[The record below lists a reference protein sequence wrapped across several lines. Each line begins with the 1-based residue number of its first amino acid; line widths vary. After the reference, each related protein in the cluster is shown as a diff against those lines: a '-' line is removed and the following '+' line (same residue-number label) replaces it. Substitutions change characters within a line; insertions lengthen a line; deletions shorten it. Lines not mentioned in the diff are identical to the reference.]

1 MAILDRE
8 QLRTMLKR
16 KRDDNME
23 NAAMVNGRHH
33 TVEEDSPVRIE
44 VSVGVSVLVF
54 GKYAAVVRYM
64 PSKESLIGVE
74 FFRPVGNCDGTLNT
88 ERLFQCKPNRG
99 MFVRMDQ
106 IEPFSKQDASAC
118 TIQAMWRRYKQMLAF
133 KTLVL
138 TQTWNTLDNHQ
149 EQLNLKRAEQTKP
162 ACDAL
167 SEMAKQMEISKP
179 PLNRTISELP
189 SDYDGPKLQWPLTLP
204 TVLSM
209 MECFKIGHIMHPK
222 YVMEVIEKATPLLR
236 ELPTLQ
242 NVEIGPK
249 DRLTII
255 GDLHGQLQDLYCI
268 LLTNG
273 LPSES
278 NKYLF
283 NGDFVDRGAY
293 GAEVM
298 LIILCFKLLYPTGV
312 YLNRGNHESRN
323 QNSWMGFEEEIL
335 RKYKCDDE
343 NATMQAST
351 VLQAFQTMF
360 DALPLCALVLNKI
373 FVVHGGLFST
383 RQVTLAQLNQINRFR
398 EPPLHS
404 NQVEDKIF
412 EDMLWSDPRAIQGQ
426 HQSMRG
432 AGIEFGDDITNE
444 FCLTNKVA
452 LVIRSHECVPEGY
465 AVLHGGRLITL
476 FSASKYCGTQM
487 NKGAFCSLGADCRP
501 EIQQFLAPPLQSYSR
516 VKPMFPQLSPDKP
529 VEAIREPEAAD
540 LAGMNESLEEDS
552 LRMIAERICEH
563 KADLFRYFTQVDQ
576 QRNGRVPRLV
586 WADTLKNVLK
596 LDLPF
601 LLYQT
606 KLADAEA
613 DKSINYS
620 KFLSRYRIENPA
632 VDSTGWQET
641 IISNICRKLYRAMGA
656 GSIEQAF
663 QIFDTDAN
671 GTIEY
676 DEFAGT
682 LKTMD
687 TGLSEQQIYELMRT
701 ADTNDDGRLDFKE
714 FVSRFEV
721 IFMDVRNKKEDSPM
735 TPPTTSTTTMT
746 GSPTK
751 LVRRKSS
758 TDVDM
763 VSSSPSV
770 DDATMRALLEIG
782 KAVFAL
788 EGTLEECFHKFDTN
802 HDGVLQAEE
811 FFTALT
817 QLGFTYSQP
826 LLTKIM
832 AAVDLDGGQTIDY
845 KEFLSAFSVQD
856 TTDRKCLG
864 DMTWQETILQQV
876 SNLFYQHRIHIRMCF
891 RMFDQDNSG
900 VITRTQF
907 RTGIMEFNSIL
918 DSPLSD
924 DQIDALLDHLD
935 TSGNGLINY
944 QAFLEGFQVVSMET

>member
-1 MAILDRE
+1 
-8 QLRTMLKR
+8 
-16 KRDDNME
+16 
-23 NAAMVNGRHH
+23 
-33 TVEEDSPVRIE
+33 
-44 VSVGVSVLVF
+44 
-54 GKYAAVVRYM
+54 
-64 PSKESLIGVE
+64 
-74 FFRPVGNCDGTLNT
+74 
-88 ERLFQCKPNRG
+88 
-99 MFVRMDQ
+99 
-106 IEPFSKQDASAC
+106 
-118 TIQAMWRRYKQMLAF
+118 
-133 KTLVL
+133 
-138 TQTWNTLDNHQ
+138 
-149 EQLNLKRAEQTKP
+149 
-162 ACDAL
+162 
-167 SEMAKQMEISKP
+167 
-179 PLNRTISELP
+179 
-189 SDYDGPKLQWPLTLP
+189 
-204 TVLSM
+204 
-209 MECFKIGHIMHPK
+209 
-222 YVMEVIEKATPLLR
+222 MEVIEKATPLLR

-351 VLQAFQTMF
+351 VLQAFQ
-360 DALPLCALVLNKI
+360 
-373 FVVHGGLFST
+373 
-383 RQVTLAQLNQINRFR
+383 
-398 EPPLHS
+398 
-404 NQVEDKIF
+404 
-412 EDMLWSDPRAIQGQ
+412 GQ

-516 VKPMFPQLSPDKP
+516 VKPMFPQLSTDKP

-620 KFLSRYRIENPA
+620 KYRIENPA

-735 TPPTTSTTTMT
+735 TPPTTSTATMT